1 MKIFANKT
9 VAVTAIALAV
19 AGCNSDTL
27 PDKTGNSFGQLALSG
42 DARVGETLTTSV
54 TDANGVDSS
63 AISYTWMADG
73 SAISGATS
81 STLML
86 SAAQAGT
93 SVSVSVA
100 YTDNDGYSEVITS
113 PDTQAVLIN
122 YDGMLEITGI
132 LEANKLLTAT
142 LVDDN
147 GFDELTVTYQWYA
160 DGVAIDGETASTL
173 ALTDDEVGKA
183 ITVMATYVDDDE
195 YAEEILSEATAL
207 IAPAAAN
214 TPATFDGLTASVTNA
229 VTDDLTGTITVTDAD
244 VGENMLVAQTDVVT
258 TFGTFSVLDTGAWTY
273 TLDTANATVASL
285 VDESDMVT
293 DTIAVESADGTM
305 ADLVISITGAAV
317 VAPTQ
322 VAKITDNMTDDA
334 GELRYKLG
342 SSDIIP
348 AGKITVSFLKEAGIE
363 KDAYIGL
370 YGASTST
377 SNAIIDLRI
386 QSTGYVIRDNNDID
400 VTIPFTENKWTEV
413 EMTWDATSATD
424 TVAPL
429 LTVTIDGTSV
439 TTDPFASSSG
449 SLSDI
454 MAGVQTVIFKL
465 GDNSSTI
472 GDSAFLIDDF
482 VLYSDIDGTVVQF
495 EDDFESYSEGD
506 SLDTDNASSPYNS
519 STAETVV
526 ALVGGSGGGEPTNPD
541 NLTAKITD
549 NMTDDAGELRYK
561 LSSSDIISAG
571 KLTVSFL
578 KEAGIEK
585 DAYIGLYGAS
595 TSTSDA
601 IIDLR
606 IQSGGFVIRDNADID
621 ITIPFTADKW
631 TDVEMTWDASAASD
645 TVAPV
650 LTLTID
656 GTSVTSDAF
665 SSASSALTDIMLGVQ
680 TVIFKLGDNSSVIG
694 TPAYYV
700 DDFKLYSDIDGTTIQ
715 FEDDFEGYTEGVSLD
730 TDNASTPYNSS
741 TAETV
746 VAVKEK

>member
-63 AISYTWMADG
+63 AISYTWMAEG

-293 DTIAVESADGTM
+293 DTIAVESSDGTM